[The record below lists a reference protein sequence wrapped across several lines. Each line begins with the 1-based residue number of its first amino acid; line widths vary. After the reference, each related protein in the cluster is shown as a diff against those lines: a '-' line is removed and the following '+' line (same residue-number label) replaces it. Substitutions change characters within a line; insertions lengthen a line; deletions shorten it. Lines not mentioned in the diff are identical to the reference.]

1 MIDEYLADVRE
12 SVSQQFLNIIENDS
26 QVSKAML
33 HTVLAPS
40 KCIRAGI
47 VRAAAELEGT
57 LKKESINNLETAV
70 EAMHS
75 YSLIHDDL
83 PAMDD
88 DDMRRG
94 QASCHIAYGEATAI
108 LAGDA
113 LHSLAYEIVANDA
126 HLSNEQKVNIIK
138 LLSDSCG
145 FNGMILGQQLDLESE
160 GLDTG
165 DINKIH
171 ALKTGRLISA
181 SLAMPITNSKLRI
194 KLKSV
199 GEDIGLAFQ
208 IMDDVL
214 EVTASSTALGKDSK
228 SDVKNN
234 KLTYVSVYGLET
246 AIKNAEKLIEQSK
259 NKIIDLDGNLNSKSL
274 LEICDFIISRD
285 N

>member
-1 MIDEYLADVRE
+1 MINEYLANVQE
-12 SVSQQFLNIIENDS
+12 SVNQQFLNIIKSDS

-57 LKKESINNLETAV
+57 LNKESINNLEVAV

-94 QASCHIAYGEATAI
+94 QASNHVAYGEATAI

-113 LHSLAYEIVANDA
+113 LHSLAYEIVSNDN
-126 HLSNEQKVNIIK
+126 HLSDEHKINIVK
-138 LLSDSCG
+138 LLSDACG

-181 SLAMPITNSKLRI
+181 SVALPITNSKLRMR
-194 KLKSV
+194 LKSI

-214 EVTASSTALGKDSK
+214 EITASSAALGKDSG
-228 SDVKNN
+228 SDIKNK
-234 KLTYVSVYGLET
+234 KLTYVSVYGLES
-246 AIKNAEKLIEQSK
+246 AIKNAEKLIERSK
-259 NKIIDLDGNLNSKSL
+259 NKIIDLDDSYNKKNL
-274 LEICDFIISRD
+274 LEICDFVISSK

>member
-94 QASCHIAYGEATAI
+94 QASSHIAYGEATAI

-138 LLSDSCG
+138 LLSYSCG

-259 NKIIDLDGNLNSKSL
+259 NKIIDLDGNLNSESL

>member
-1 MIDEYLADVRE
+1 MIDEYLANVRE
-12 SVSQQFLNIIENDS
+12 SVNQQFLNIIKSDS

-33 HTVLAPS
+33 HTALAPS

-57 LKKESINNLETAV
+57 LNKESINNLGVAV

-94 QASCHIAYGEATAI
+94 QPSNHIAYGEATAI

-113 LHSLAYEIVANDA
+113 LHSLAYEIVANDTY
-126 HLSNEQKVNIIK
+126 LSVEHKVNIIK
-138 LLSDSCG
+138 LLSDACG

-160 GLDTG
+160 GSDTG

-171 ALKTGRLISA
+171 TLKTGRLISA
-181 SLAMPITNSKLRI
+181 SLAMPITNSKLRM
-194 KLKSV
+194 KLKTV

-208 IMDDVL
+208 IIDDVL
-214 EVTASSTALGKDSK
+214 EVTASTTALGKDSK

-234 KLTYVSVYGLET
+234 KLTYISVYGLET
-246 AIKNAEKLIEQSK
+246 AVKNAEKLIKKSI
-259 NKIIDLDGNLNSKSL
+259 NKIIDLGGNFNNKSL
-274 LEICDFIISRD
+274 IEICNFIISRD

>member
-1 MIDEYLADVRE
+1 MIDEYLANVRE
-12 SVSQQFLNIIENDS
+12 SVNQQFLNIIKSDS

-33 HTVLAPS
+33 HTALAPS

-47 VRAAAELEGT
+47 VRAAAELEGI
-57 LKKESINNLETAV
+57 LNKESINNLEVAV

-94 QASCHIAYGEATAI
+94 QPSNHIAFGEATAI

-113 LHSLAYEIVANDA
+113 LHSLAYEIVANDTY
-126 HLSNEQKVNIIK
+126 LSVEHKVNIIK
-138 LLSDSCG
+138 LLSDACG

-160 GLDTG
+160 GSDTG

-181 SLAMPITNSKLRI
+181 ALAMPITNSKLRM
-194 KLKSV
+194 KLKTV

-208 IMDDVL
+208 IIDDVL
-214 EVTASSTALGKDSK
+214 EVTASTTALGKDSK

-246 AIKNAEKLIEQSK
+246 AVKNAEKLIEKSI
-259 NKIIDLDGNLNSKSL
+259 NKIIDLDSNFNKKSL
-274 LEICDFIISRD
+274 IEICNFIISRD

>member
-1 MIDEYLADVRE
+1 MIDEYLANVRE
-12 SVSQQFLNIIENDS
+12 SVNQQFLNIIKGDS

-47 VRAAAELEGT
+47 VRAAAELEGA
-57 LKKESINNLETAV
+57 LNKESINNLQVAV

-94 QASCHIAYGEATAI
+94 QASNHIAYGEATAI

-113 LHSLAYEIVANDA
+113 LHSLVYEIVSNDT
-126 HLSNEQKVNIIK
+126 HLSDEHKINIIK
-138 LLSDSCG
+138 LLSDACG

-160 GLDTG
+160 GSDTG

-181 SLAMPITNSKLRI
+181 SVALPITNSKLSMR
-194 KLKSV
+194 LKTI

-214 EVTASSTALGKDSK
+214 EITASSGALGKDSG
-228 SDVKNN
+228 SDIKNK
-234 KLTYVSVYGLET
+234 KLTYVSVYGLES
-246 AIKNAEKLIEQSK
+246 AIKNAEKLIEKSK
-259 NKIIDLDGNLNSKSL
+259 NNIVDLDDSFNKNSL

>member
-1 MIDEYLADVRE
+1 MIDEYLANVRE
-12 SVSQQFLNIIENDS
+12 SVSQQFLNIIKSDS
-26 QVSKAML
+26 QVSRAML

-57 LKKESINNLETAV
+57 LNKESINNLQVAV

-94 QASCHIAYGEATAI
+94 QASNHIAYGEATAI

-113 LHSLAYEIVANDA
+113 LHSLAYEIVSNDT
-126 HLSNEQKVNIIK
+126 HLSDEHKINIVK
-138 LLSDSCG
+138 LLSDACG

-160 GLDTG
+160 GSDTG

-181 SLAMPITNSKLRI
+181 SVALPITNSKLRMR
-194 KLKSV
+194 LKSI

-214 EVTASSTALGKDSK
+214 EITASSAALGKDSG
-228 SDVKNN
+228 SDIKNK
-234 KLTYVSVYGLET
+234 KLTYVSVYGLES
-246 AIKNAEKLIEQSK
+246 AIKNAEKLIEKSK
-259 NKIIDLDGNLNSKSL
+259 NNIIDLDDSFNKNSL

>member
-94 QASCHIAYGEATAI
+94 QASSHIAYGEATAI

-160 GLDTG
+160 GSDTG

>member
-1 MIDEYLADVRE
+1 MIDEYLANVRE
-12 SVSQQFLNIIENDS
+12 SVNQQFLNIIESDS

-57 LKKESINNLETAV
+57 LNKESINNLQVAV

-94 QASCHIAYGEATAI
+94 QPSNHIAYGEATAI

-113 LHSLAYEIVANDA
+113 LHSLAYEIVSNDT
-126 HLSNEQKVNIIK
+126 HLSDEHKINIIK
-138 LLSDSCG
+138 LLSDACG

-160 GLDTG
+160 GSDTG

-181 SLAMPITNSKLRI
+181 SVALPITNSKLSK
-194 KLKSV
+194 KLKIV

-214 EVTASSTALGKDSK
+214 EITTSSVALGKDSG
-228 SDVKNN
+228 SDIKNK
-234 KLTYVSVYGLET
+234 KLTYVSVYGLES
-246 AIKNAEKLIEQSK
+246 AIKNAEKLIEKSK
-259 NKIIDLDGNLNSKSL
+259 NKIIDLDDNLNKKSL
-274 LEICDFIISRD
+274 LDICDFIISRD

>member
-1 MIDEYLADVRE
+1 MIDEYLANVRE
-12 SVSQQFLNIIENDS
+12 SVNQQFINIIKSDS

-47 VRAAAELEGT
+47 VRAAAELEGI
-57 LKKESINNLETAV
+57 LNKESVYNLETAV

-88 DDMRRG
+88 DDIRRG
-94 QASCHIAYGEATAI
+94 QDSNHIAYGEATAI

-113 LHSLAYEIVANDA
+113 LHTLAYEIVVNDSC
-126 HLSNEQKVNIIK
+126 LSVEHKVNIVK
-138 LLSDSCG
+138 SLSDACG

-160 GLDTG
+160 GSDSG

-181 SLAMPITNSKLRI
+181 SLAIPITNSKLRM
-194 KLKSV
+194 KLKTI

-214 EVTASSTALGKDSK
+214 ESSLSTANLGKDAG
-228 SDVKNN
+228 SDIKNK
-234 KLTYVSVYGLET
+234 KLTYVSAYGLES
-246 AIKNAEKLIEQSK
+246 AIKTAEELIDQSK
-259 NKIIDLDGNLNSKSL
+259 SKIIGLDGSFNKNRLI
-274 LEICDFIISRD
+274 EICDFIISRD
-285 N
+285 K

>member
-1 MIDEYLADVRE
+1 MIDKYLANVRE
-12 SVSQQFLNIIENDS
+12 SVNQQFLNIIKSDS

-94 QASCHIAYGEATAI
+94 QASSHIAYGEATAI

-126 HLSNEQKVNIIK
+126 HLSIEQKVNIIK
-138 LLSDSCG
+138 LLSDACG

-160 GLDTG
+160 GSDSG

-181 SLAMPITNSKLRI
+181 SLALPITNSKLRM
-194 KLKSV
+194 KLKTV
-199 GEDIGLAFQ
+199 GEDVGLAFQ

-214 EVTASSTALGKDSK
+214 EVTASSGALGKDSG
-228 SDVKNN
+228 SDVKNK
-234 KLTYVSVYGLET
+234 KLTYVSVYGLEP

-259 NKIIDLDGNLNSKSL
+259 NKIIDLDGNLNSESL
-274 LEICDFIISRD
+274 LEICDFIINRD

>member
-12 SVSQQFLNIIENDS
+12 SVNQQFLNIIKSNS

-47 VRAAAELEGT
+47 VRAAAELEST

-94 QASCHIAYGEATAI
+94 QASSHIAYGEATAI

-126 HLSNEQKVNIIK
+126 HLSIEQKVNIIK
-138 LLSDSCG
+138 LLSDACG

-160 GLDTG
+160 GLDSG

-181 SLAMPITNSKLRI
+181 SLALPITNSKLRM
-194 KLKSV
+194 KLMTV

-214 EVTASSTALGKDSK
+214 EVTASSGTLGKDSE
-228 SDVKNN
+228 SDVKNK
-234 KLTYVSVYGLET
+234 KLTYVSVYGLEP

>member
-1 MIDEYLADVRE
+1 MIDEYLANVRE
-12 SVSQQFLNIIENDS
+12 SVNQQFLNIIKSDS

-47 VRAAAELEGT
+47 VRAAAELEGS
-57 LKKESINNLETAV
+57 LNKESINNLEVAV

-94 QASCHIAYGEATAI
+94 QASNHVAYGEATAI

-113 LHSLAYEIVANDA
+113 LHSLAYEIVANDDY
-126 HLSNEQKVNIIK
+126 LSVEHKVNIIK
-138 LLSDSCG
+138 LLSDACG

-160 GLDTG
+160 GSDTG
-165 DINKIH
+165 DIKKIH
-171 ALKTGRLISA
+171 ALKTGRLIGA
-181 SLAMPITNSKLRI
+181 SLALPITNSKLRI
-194 KLKSV
+194 KLKTI

-214 EVTASSTALGKDSK
+214 EATASSATLGKDSS
-228 SDVKNN
+228 SDIKNK
-234 KLTYVSVYGLET
+234 KLTYVSVYGLDA
-246 AIKNAEKLIEQSK
+246 AIKNAEKLIVKSK
-259 NKIIDLDGNLNSKSL
+259 NKIIDLDNSFNKKSL
-274 LEICDFIISRD
+274 LEICDFIIGRD

>member
-1 MIDEYLADVRE
+1 MIDEYLANVRE
-12 SVSQQFLNIIENDS
+12 SVNQQFLNIIKSDS

-57 LKKESINNLETAV
+57 LNKESINNLEVAV

-94 QASCHIAYGEATAI
+94 QPSNHIAYGEATAI

-113 LHSLAYEIVANDA
+113 LHSLAYEIVANDTY
-126 HLSNEQKVNIIK
+126 LSVEHKVNIIK
-138 LLSDSCG
+138 LLSDACG

-160 GLDTG
+160 GSDTG
-165 DINKIH
+165 DI
-171 ALKTGRLISA
+171 
-181 SLAMPITNSKLRI
+181 
-194 KLKSV
+194 
-199 GEDIGLAFQ
+199 
-208 IMDDVL
+208 
-214 EVTASSTALGKDSK
+214 
-228 SDVKNN
+228 
-234 KLTYVSVYGLET
+234 
-246 AIKNAEKLIEQSK
+246 
-259 NKIIDLDGNLNSKSL
+259 NKIIDLDGNFNNKSL
-274 LEICDFIISRD
+274 IEICNFIISRD

>member
-75 YSLIHDDL
+75 YSLIHDEL

-94 QASCHIAYGEATAI
+94 QASSHIAYGEATAI

-246 AIKNAEKLIEQSK
+246 AVKNAEKLIEKSI
-259 NKIIDLDGNLNSKSL
+259 NKIIDLDGNLNKKSL
-274 LEICDFIISRD
+274 LEICNFIISRD
-285 N
+285 S

>member
-1 MIDEYLADVRE
+1 MIDKYLANVRE
-12 SVSQQFLNIIENDS
+12 SVNQQFLNIIKSDS

-94 QASCHIAYGEATAI
+94 QASSHIAYGEATAI

-126 HLSNEQKVNIIK
+126 HLSIEQKVNIIK
-138 LLSDSCG
+138 LLSDACG

-160 GLDTG
+160 GSDSG

-181 SLAMPITNSKLRI
+181 SLALPITNSKLRM
-194 KLKSV
+194 KLKTV
-199 GEDIGLAFQ
+199 GEDVGLAFQ

-214 EVTASSTALGKDSK
+214 EVTASSGALGKDSG
-228 SDVKNN
+228 SDVKNK
-234 KLTYVSVYGLET
+234 KLTYVSVYGLEP

-259 NKIIDLDGNLNSKSL
+259 NKIIDLDDNLNSKSL

>member
-12 SVSQQFLNIIENDS
+12 SVNQQFLNIIKSNS

-33 HTVLAPS
+33 YTVLAPS

-57 LKKESINNLETAV
+57 LNKESINNLETAV

-94 QASCHIAYGEATAI
+94 QASSHIAYGEATAI

-138 LLSDSCG
+138 LLSESCG
-145 FNGMILGQQLDLESE
+145 FNGMILGQQMDLESE
-160 GLDTG
+160 GSDTG

-181 SLAMPITNSKLRI
+181 SIAMPITNSKLRV
-194 KLKSV
+194 KLKAV

-214 EVTASSTALGKDSK
+214 EVTASSKALGKDSK

-246 AIKNAEKLIEQSK
+246 AVKNAEKLIEKSI
-259 NKIIDLDGNLNSKSL
+259 NKIIDLDGNLNKKSL
-274 LEICDFIISRD
+274 LEICNFIISRD
-285 N
+285 S

>member
-1 MIDEYLADVRE
+1 MIDEYLAKVRE
-12 SVSQQFLNIIENDS
+12 SVNQQFLNIIKSDS

-33 HTVLAPS
+33 HTLLAPS

-57 LKKESINNLETAV
+57 LNNESINNIEAAV

-88 DDMRRG
+88 DDIRRG
-94 QASCHIAYGEATAI
+94 QASSHVAYGEATAI

-113 LHSLAYEIVANDA
+113 LHSLAYEIIANDT
-126 HLSNEQKVNIIK
+126 HLSDEHKLSIVK
-138 LLSDSCG
+138 LLSDACG

-160 GLDTG
+160 GSDSG
-165 DINKIH
+165 DIKKIH

-181 SLAMPITNSKLRI
+181 SLALPITNPELRI
-194 KLKSV
+194 NLKTL

-214 EVTASSTALGKDSK
+214 ETSATTETLGKNSE
-228 SDVKNN
+228 SDIKNK
-234 KLTYVSVYGLET
+234 KLTYVSVYGLES
-246 AIKNAEKLIEQSK
+246 AIKNAKKLIEQSK
-259 NKIIDLDGNLNSKSL
+259 NKIIDLDDSFNKKNL

-285 N
+285 K

>member
-12 SVSQQFLNIIENDS
+12 SVNQQFLNIIQSNS

-57 LKKESINNLETAV
+57 LNKDSINNLETAV

-94 QASCHIAYGEATAI
+94 QASSHIAYGEATAI

-126 HLSNEQKVNIIK
+126 HLSTEQKVNIIK
-138 LLSDSCG
+138 LLSDACG

-160 GLDTG
+160 GLDSG

-181 SLAMPITNSKLRI
+181 SLALPITNSKLRM
-194 KLKSV
+194 KLMTV

-214 EVTASSTALGKDSK
+214 EVTASSGTLGKDSE
-228 SDVKNN
+228 SDVKNK
-234 KLTYVSVYGLET
+234 KLTYVSVYGLEP

>member
-1 MIDEYLADVRE
+1 MIDEYLANVRE
-12 SVSQQFLNIIENDS
+12 SVNQQFLNIIKNNS

-47 VRAAAELEGT
+47 VRAAAELEST

-94 QASCHIAYGEATAI
+94 QASSHIAYGEATAI

-126 HLSNEQKVNIIK
+126 HLSIEQKVNIIK
-138 LLSDSCG
+138 LLSDACG

-160 GLDTG
+160 GSDSG

-181 SLAMPITNSKLRI
+181 SLALPVTNSKLRM
-194 KLKSV
+194 KLKTI
-199 GEDIGLAFQ
+199 GEDVGLAFQ

-214 EVTASSTALGKDSK
+214 EVTASSGALGKDSG
-228 SDVKNN
+228 SDVKNK
-234 KLTYVSVYGLET
+234 KLTYVSVYGLEP

-259 NKIIDLDGNLNSKSL
+259 NKIIDLDGNLNSESL

>member
-1 MIDEYLADVRE
+1 MIDEYLANVRE
-12 SVSQQFLNIIENDS
+12 SVNQQFLNIIKSDS

-47 VRAAAELEGT
+47 VRAAAELEGI
-57 LKKESINNLETAV
+57 LNKESTNNLETAV

-94 QASCHIAYGEATAI
+94 QASSHVAYGEATAI

-160 GLDTG
+160 GSDTG

-181 SLAMPITNSKLRI
+181 SLAMPITNSKLRM

-214 EVTASSTALGKDSK
+214 ELTTSSTALGKDSK

-246 AIKNAEKLIEQSK
+246 AVKNAEKLIEKSI
-259 NKIIDLDGNLNSKSL
+259 NKIIDLDGNFNKKSL
-274 LEICDFIISRD
+274 LEICNFIISRD

>member
-1 MIDEYLADVRE
+1 
-12 SVSQQFLNIIENDS
+12 
-26 QVSKAML
+26 
-33 HTVLAPS
+33 
-40 KCIRAGI
+40 
-47 VRAAAELEGT
+47 
-57 LKKESINNLETAV
+57 LETAV

-83 PAMDD
+83 PSMDD

-126 HLSNEQKVNIIK
+126 HLPIEQKVNIIK
-138 LLSDSCG
+138 LLSDACG

-160 GLDTG
+160 GSDSG

-181 SLAMPITNSKLRI
+181 SIALPITNSKLRM
-194 KLKSV
+194 KLKTV

-214 EVTASSTALGKDSK
+214 EVTASSGALGKDSG
-228 SDVKNN
+228 SDVKNK
-234 KLTYVSVYGLET
+234 KLTYVSVYGLEP
-246 AIKNAEKLIEQSK
+246 AMKNAEKLIEQSK
-259 NKIIDLDGNLNSKSL
+259 NKIIDLDGNLNSNSL

>member
-12 SVSQQFLNIIENDS
+12 SVNQQFLNIIQSNS

-57 LKKESINNLETAV
+57 LNKDSINNLETAV

-94 QASCHIAYGEATAI
+94 QASSHIAYGEATAI

-126 HLSNEQKVNIIK
+126 HLSTEQKVNIIK
-138 LLSDSCG
+138 LLSDACG

-160 GLDTG
+160 GLDSG

-181 SLAMPITNSKLRI
+181 SLALPITNSKLRM
-194 KLKSV
+194 KLMTV

-214 EVTASSTALGKDSK
+214 EVTASSGTLGKDSE
-228 SDVKNN
+228 SDFKNK
-234 KLTYVSVYGLET
+234 KLTYVSVYGLEP

>member
-1 MIDEYLADVRE
+1 MIDEYLANVRE
-12 SVSQQFLNIIENDS
+12 SVNQQFLNIIKGDS

-47 VRAAAELEGT
+47 VRAAAELEGA
-57 LKKESINNLETAV
+57 LNKESINNLQVAV

-88 DDMRRG
+88 DDLRRG
-94 QASCHIAYGEATAI
+94 QASNHIAYGEATAI

-113 LHSLAYEIVANDA
+113 LHSLAYEIVANDDN
-126 HLSNEQKVNIIK
+126 LSSEHRVNIIK
-138 LLSDSCG
+138 LLSDACG

-160 GLDTG
+160 GSDAG

-171 ALKTGRLISA
+171 ALKTGRLIGA
-181 SLAMPITNSKLRI
+181 SLALPITNSKLRI
-194 KLKSV
+194 KLKTI

-214 EVTASSTALGKDSK
+214 EATASSAALGKDSG
-228 SDVKNN
+228 SDIKNK
-234 KLTYVSVYGLET
+234 KLTYVSVYGLDA
-246 AIKNAEKLIEQSK
+246 AIKNAEKLIVKSK
-259 NKIIDLDGNLNSKSL
+259 NKIIDLDDSFNKKSL
-274 LEICDFIISRD
+274 LEICDFIISRE

>member
-1 MIDEYLADVRE
+1 MIDEYLANVRE
-12 SVSQQFLNIIENDS
+12 SVNQQFLNIIKNNS

-47 VRAAAELEGT
+47 VRAAAELEGI

-94 QASCHIAYGEATAI
+94 QASSHIAYGEATAI

-113 LHSLAYEIVANDA
+113 LHSLAYEIVASDA
-126 HLSNEQKVNIIK
+126 NLSIEQKVNIIK
-138 LLSDSCG
+138 ILSDACG

-160 GLDTG
+160 GSDSG

-181 SLAMPITNSKLRI
+181 SLALPITNSKLRM
-194 KLKSV
+194 KLKTV
-199 GEDIGLAFQ
+199 GEDVGLAFQ

-214 EVTASSTALGKDSK
+214 EVTASSGALGKDSG
-228 SDVKNN
+228 SDVKNK
-234 KLTYVSVYGLET
+234 KLTYVSVYGLEP

-259 NKIIDLDGNLNSKSL
+259 NKIIDLDGNLNSESL
-274 LEICDFIISRD
+274 LEICDFIINRD